1 MRRTG
6 VRRSGA
12 FTLIELLV
20 VIALIALLIGILL
33 PALGA
38 ARNSARTTKCL
49 ANVRTIGQAL
59 SQYADANKGNLPHW
73 SAWHVWGGD
82 GTGDDAAGPG
92 WTELLLSYVGTKDT
106 YNDPARPKDLAP
118 FCYFLQSRYT
128 SALNKRVMYTSLN
141 ESSVLFTQQ
150 FVLTADCN
158 QPRLYAA
165 PYGTTTREPDCDPDD
180 ENMEGIF
187 FEGEIFAHGVKRPD
201 SPSGRSNVL
210 FMDIHAATFSRFEPA
225 LMTWRGR
232 EFTDWTNARAPY

>member
-1 MRRTG
+1 MQRT
-6 VRRSGA
+6 RA
-12 FTLIELLV
+12 FTLIELLI
-20 VIALIALLIGILL
+20 VIAIIATLIGILL
-33 PALGA
+33 PALGS
-38 ARNSARTTKCL
+38 ARDGARTTKCL
-49 ANVRTIGQAL
+49 GNIRTIGTAL

-82 GTGDDAAGPG
+82 GTGEDASGLG
-92 WTELLLSYVGTKDT
+92 WTELLLSYVGNKET
-106 YNDPARPKDLAP
+106 YSDPARPKDLAP

-158 QPRLYAA
+158 QPNLYAA
-165 PYGTTTREPDCDPDD
+165 PYGNTPRQPDCDPDD
-180 ENMEGIF
+180 ENMEGVF
-187 FEGEIFAHGVKRPD
+187 FKGEIFAHGVKRPD
-201 SPSGRSNVL
+201 APSGKSNVL
-210 FMDIHAATFSRFEPA
+210 FMDIHAATFTRFEPA